1 MATSLPFPAQSAGEI
16 DRLIRAAIIEK
27 TSLRAIY
34 DGGVRLLCPHMLAR
48 NRAGHRRILCLQIGG
63 ESASGLERKDGRGD
77 WRCLALEKFS
87 SVEQTE
93 AVWQTAGSSLRRP
106 NCIDRIELEVTG

>member
-1 MATSLPFPAQSAGEI
+1 MTAGCAYCARICWVETERAT
-16 DRLIRAAIIEK
+16 
-27 TSLRAIY
+27 
-34 DGGVRLLCPHMLAR
+34 GGL
-48 NRAGHRRILCLQIGG
+48 RRILCLQNGG
-63 ESASGLERKDGRGD
+63 ESVSGLERKNGPGD

-106 NCIDRIELEVTG
+106 NCIDRMELEVTG

>member
-1 MATSLPFPAQSAGEI
+1 MTAGCAYCARICWVETERATG
-16 DRLIRAAIIEK
+16 
-27 TSLRAIY
+27 
-34 DGGVRLLCPHMLAR
+34 
-48 NRAGHRRILCLQIGG
+48 RILCLQIGG
-63 ESASGLERKDGRGD
+63 ESASGLERKNGPG
-77 WRCLALEKFS
+77 WCCLALEKFS

>member
-1 MATSLPFPAQSAGEI
+1 MPAYVGVEAERATDGSCTC
-16 DRLIRAAIIEK
+16 RLR
-27 TSLRAIY
+27 
-34 DGGVRLLCPHMLAR
+34 
-48 NRAGHRRILCLQIGG
+48 
-63 ESASGLERKDGRGD
+63 ESASEWERKDGRGD

-106 NCIDRIELEVTG
+106 NCIDQIELEVTG